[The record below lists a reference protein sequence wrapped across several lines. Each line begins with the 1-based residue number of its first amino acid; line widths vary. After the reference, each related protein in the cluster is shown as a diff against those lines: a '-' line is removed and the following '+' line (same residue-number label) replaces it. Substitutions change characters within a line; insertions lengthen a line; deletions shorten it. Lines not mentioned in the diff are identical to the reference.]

1 MATEGHKHRSKRR
14 LPKKRKE
21 EIDKELSEIRAEME
35 KLALK
40 MQHEEKVH
48 WRYEW
53 PLKRKAKWHVQKL
66 LARRQ
71 QQVLKRW
78 LRHVENL
85 SDEGKRSGRG
95 LIDCPG
101 GK

>member
-1 MATEGHKHRSKRR
+1 MVTEGHKRGRR
-14 LPKKRKE
+14 EDCPWKRKA

-40 MQHEEKVH
+40 MQHEEKVR

-53 PLKRKAKWHVQKL
+53 PLKRKSKWHVQKL

-85 SDEGKRSGRG
+85 SDEGKRSGREVS
-95 LIDCPG
+95 
-101 GK
+101 